1 MNKVLLS
8 GRLTQDIKINEYG
21 KGDNAGVL
29 CGFGIACQG
38 QNKDEVVFV
47 NCTAFNNQALFLEK
61 WFKKGAPVEI
71 EGRLTNDNYK
81 DLNGD
86 MRYTYKV
93 IVEKVSFVV
102 GAYSDQEE
110 VKEEKPAAKKYRR

>member
-21 KGDNAGVL
+21 KGDSSGIL
-29 CGFGIACQG
+29 CGFGVAING
-38 QNKDEVVFV
+38 KNEDDTVFV
-47 NCTAFNNQALFLEK
+47 NCTAFNTQAEFLEK
-61 WFKKGAPVEI
+61 WFKKGSPVEI

-81 DLNGD
+81 DIDGN

-93 IVEKVSFVV
+93 IVERVSFVV
-102 GAYSDQEE
+102 GAASQEE
-110 VKEEKPAAKKYRR
+110 TKEEKPVAKKYRR

>member
-21 KGDNAGVL
+21 KGDNAGIL
-29 CGFGIACQG
+29 CGFGVAVNGQG
-38 QNKDEVVFV
+38 KDDTVFV
-47 NCTAFNNQALFLEK
+47 NCTAFNGQAEFLEK
-61 WFKKGAPVEI
+61 WFKKGSPVEI

-81 DLNGD
+81 DIDGN

-93 IVEKVSFVV
+93 IVERVSFVV
-102 GAYSDQEE
+102 SNAPEE
-110 VKEEKPAAKKYRR
+110 NKDEKPAAKKYRR

>member
-21 KGDNAGVL
+21 KGDNAGIV
-29 CGFGIACQG
+29 CGFGVACQG
-38 QNKDEVVFV
+38 QNKDDVVFI
-47 NCTAFNNQALFLEK
+47 NCTAFNSQAEFLEK
-61 WFKKGAPVEI
+61 WFKKGYPVEI

-81 DLNGD
+81 DIDGN

-93 IVEKVSFVV
+93 IVERVSFVV
-102 GAYSDQEE
+102 GSAAPEE
-110 VKEEKPAAKKYRR
+110 KEEKPAAKKYRR

>member
-21 KGDNAGVL
+21 KGDNSGIV
-29 CGFGIACQG
+29 CGFGVAVNG
-38 QNKDEVVFV
+38 QNKDDVVFV
-47 NCTAFNNQALFLEK
+47 NCTAFNTQAEFLEK
-61 WFKKGAPVEI
+61 WFKKGSPVEI

-81 DLNGD
+81 DLEGN

-93 IVEKVSFVV
+93 IVERVSFVV
-102 GAYSDQEE
+102 STASEE
-110 VKEEKPAAKKYRR
+110 PKEEKKTTKYRR